1 MGDND
6 SYNTA
11 LVLQDP
17 GSGTNDIMIISPD
30 PVSSSYTITLPA
42 NVGNS
47 GQILKTVNTSG
58 KLGWSDESS
67 ASQIIHYNFGG
78 DLNNIG
84 TGSSNYNKNFSMYLG
99 RATEGDLAASSR
111 KTRAPVGY
119 DGYIVKVSYTMQ
131 DTSSI
136 GITMRLYVN
145 ADESGGVITY
155 DERVDFTIP
164 TNRTGVVSITPFAVS
179 VGDYIQIQYRNGAAG
194 GTNDDPDDSS
204 WIVYQE
210 VS

>member
-58 KLGWSDESS
+58 KLGWADESS
-67 ASQIIHYNFGG
+67 ISQIIHYNFGG

-84 TGSSNYNKNFSMYLG
+84 TGSSNANKNFSMYLG
-99 RATEGDLAASSR
+99 EATEGDLAATSL

-119 DGYIVKVSYTMQ
+119 DGNLVKVSYIMQ

-136 GITMRLYVN
+136 GIEMRIYVN
-145 ADESGGVITY
+145 GDEVSGVITY
-155 DERVDFTIP
+155 DDKVDFTCP
-164 TNRTGVVSITPFAVS
+164 TDFTGVVNLTPLSVS
-179 VGDYIQIQYRNGAAG
+179 VGDYIQIQYRNSAAG

-204 WIVYQE
+204 WIIYQE